1 MAVSN
6 ELLDEVSETSGV
18 MAYGED
24 CLPRNIREECE
35 RVIPHIDDV
44 KPADAADAFLFLK
57 MHYVPNQSLSD

>member
-24 CLPRNIREECE
+24 YLPRNVREECE
-35 RVIPHIDDV
+35 RAIPHIDDV
-44 KPADAADAFLFLK
+44 KPADAFLFLK

>member
-6 ELLDEVSETSGV
+6 ELLNEVSETSGV
-18 MAYGED
+18 MAYEED
-24 CLPRNIREECE
+24 YLPRNVREECE

-44 KPADAADAFLFLK
+44 KPVDAADAFLFLK